1 MQSKTE
7 VDEEGLYTLKIN
19 CKGKRTVGKGNKG
32 INIGKI

>member
-19 CKGKRTVGKGNKG
+19 CKGERTVRKANKG
-32 INIGKI
+32 VIVEKI

>member
-19 CKGKRTVGKGNKG
+19 CKGERTVRKANKG
-32 INIGKI
+32 VIVEKV